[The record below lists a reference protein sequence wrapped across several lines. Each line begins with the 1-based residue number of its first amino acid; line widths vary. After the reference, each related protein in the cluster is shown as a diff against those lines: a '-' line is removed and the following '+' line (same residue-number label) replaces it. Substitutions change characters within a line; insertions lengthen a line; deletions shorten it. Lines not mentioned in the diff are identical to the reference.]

1 MNMNIRENVGNRGS
15 MRESDF
21 MRGRM
26 DDEVG
31 GTVNIQEGKKERAS
45 GRGISEVK
53 NPSKNTTMTFQILRA
68 TS

>member
-1 MNMNIRENVGNRGS
+1 

-31 GTVNIQEGKKERAS
+31 GTVNIQERKKERAS